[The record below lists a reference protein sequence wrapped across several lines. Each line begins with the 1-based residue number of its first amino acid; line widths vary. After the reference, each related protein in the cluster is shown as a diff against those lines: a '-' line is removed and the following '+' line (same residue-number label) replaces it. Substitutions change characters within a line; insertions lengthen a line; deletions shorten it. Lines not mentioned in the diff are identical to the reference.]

1 MHVWSR
7 IFGDELM
14 VGTTRRKGESLS
26 ETHEDISRIDVE
38 VTRHFVHWVMQRGI
52 PQAKVMDIVY
62 GDHDV
67 VPGKYAGTKVY
78 TLRNSEDDTEVIA
91 SDRDCSSGGKK
102 RRLITAHLRE

>member
-1 MHVWSR
+1 
-7 IFGDELM
+7 M

-38 VTRHFVHWVMQRGI
+38 VTRHFVHWVMRRGI

>member
-1 MHVWSR
+1 
-7 IFGDELM
+7 M

-52 PQAKVMDIVY
+52 PQTKVMDIVY
-62 GDHDV
+62 GDHDTA
-67 VPGKYAGTKVY
+67 PGKYADTKVY
-78 TLRNSEDDTEVIA
+78 TLRGSKDSPEIIA
-91 SDRDCSSGGKK
+91 SDRDCNNGGKK